1 MIERIKARA
10 KLIRPLLV
18 PLVFYIGLLFL
29 SLNWLESNPDSNWR
43 IPVALTPMIPG
54 TFIAMGIVRAIQQVD
69 EMERLILL
77 EGLAVSFTGTLILV
91 LSMGFLG
98 YAGVQQLNG
107 AYIALFMTLFW
118 LVGKLWVTRRYE

>member
-10 KLIRPLLV
+10 KLIRPLLL

-29 SLNWLESNPDSNWR
+29 SLNWPEANPDSEWR
-43 IPVALTPMIPG
+43 ILVALTPMIPG
-54 TFIAMGIVRAIQQVD
+54 TLIALGIVRAIQQVD